1 MYPQKKDEGITKKR
15 AAADIIPISTSDP
28 PIAITY
34 NGRKTDSKPK
44 AISWKKNPSRH
55 IVRKPFQSKIKTFTR

>member
-15 AAADIIPISTSDP
+15 AAADITPISTSEP
-28 PIAITY
+28 PIVITY

-44 AISWKKNPSRH
+44 AIS
-55 IVRKPFQSKIKTFTR
+55 